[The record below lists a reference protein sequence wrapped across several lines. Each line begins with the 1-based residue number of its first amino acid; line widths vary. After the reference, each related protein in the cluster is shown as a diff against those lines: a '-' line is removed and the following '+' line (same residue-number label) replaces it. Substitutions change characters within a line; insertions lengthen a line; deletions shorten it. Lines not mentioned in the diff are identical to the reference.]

1 MHEVKL
7 KVKLSQYRHGQSLRA
22 EVEAPRIFR
31 QRMKVVRLSALCA
44 GHLYPPGDIP
54 GTHFC

>member
-1 MHEVKL
+1 MREVKL
-7 KVKLSQYRHGQSLRA
+7 KVKLSQYRHEQSLRA

-31 QRMKVVRLSALCA
+31 WHMKVVRSALCT